1 MLSVIR
7 NTMIDPYHST
17 FPAHLLRCCWA
28 EAMYRSM
35 LLVQL
40 QDLCHWSRIGGH
52 LKYLEMKKQPE
63 PQNRNFKYFKV
74 SNYLLLN

>member
-7 NTMIDPYHST
+7 TTMIDPYHFT

-40 QDLCHWSRIGGH
+40 QDLCHWSHIGGH
-52 LKYLEMKKQPE
+52 LKHLEMKKQPE
-63 PQNRNFKYFKV
+63 RQNRNFKHFKV
-74 SNYLLLN
+74 F